1 MKQLFIF
8 LQHLL
13 PHHLLSRGV
22 GFFAESE
29 IDFLKNSLISLFI
42 KAFNVDMS
50 QAIEENPHA
59 YRTFNDFFIRNIKP
73 ELRPLC
79 PDTNSVACPA
89 DGTISQLGDIE
100 SGKLFQAKG
109 KDFDLTALLGGDQ
122 YLSQHFL
129 GGKFA
134 TIYLSPKDYHRV
146 HMPFDG
152 QLQTM
157 VHVPGKLFSVNSSTV
172 ELVPDLFARNERV
185 VTIFDTNS
193 GPMAVILVGA
203 MIVASIET
211 VWEGQITP
219 HKKQVHTTEYPNTTS
234 DVILNKGEEMGLF
247 KLGSTAIVLFGPDC
261 VEWKED
267 LEAGSTVKMG
277 EELGRLANA

>member
-1 MKQLFIF
+1 MKQLFVF
-8 LQHLL
+8 LQHIL
-13 PHHLLSRGV
+13 PQHLLSRFV

-29 IDFLKNSLISLFI
+29 VEFIKNPLITLFI
-42 KAFNVDMS
+42 KVFKVDMS
-50 QAIEENPHA
+50 EAVESDPHT
-59 YRTFNDFFIRNIKP
+59 YRTFNDFFIRNIRT

-79 PDTNSVACPA
+79 LDTNTVACPA
-89 DGTISQLGDIE
+89 DGTISQIGDIE
-100 SGKLFQAKG
+100 EGKIFQAKG
-109 KDFDLTALLGGDQ
+109 KDFDLTALLGGDE
-122 YLSQHFL
+122 YLSQGFL

-157 VHVPGKLFSVNSSTV
+157 VHVPGKLFSVNNSTA

-185 VTIFDTNS
+185 VTIFDTS
-193 GPMAVILVGA
+193 TGPMAVILVGA

-219 HKKQVHTTEYPNTTS
+219 YKKQIRTTEYPNTTS
-234 DVILNKGEEMGLF
+234 DVVLNKGEEMGLF
-247 KLGSTAIVLFGPDC
+247 KLGSTAIILFGPDC
-261 VEWKED
+261 VEWKEE
-267 LEAGSTVKMG
+267 LETGKIVRMG

>member
-1 MKQLFIF
+1 MNQLFVF

-13 PHHLLSRGV
+13 PQHLLSRCV
-22 GFFAESE
+22 GFLAETSIE
-29 IDFLKNSLISLFI
+29 WIKNPLISLFI
-42 KAFNVDMS
+42 KAFDVDMR
-50 QAIEENPHA
+50 QAIEEDPQA

-79 PDTNSVACPA
+79 SETDAIACPA
-89 DGTISQLGDIE
+89 DGAISQLGDIE
-100 SGKLFQAKG
+100 LGKIFQAKG
-109 KDFDLTALLGGDQ
+109 KSFDLTALLGGDE

-146 HMPFDG
+146 HMPYDG

-157 VHVPGKLFSVNSSTV
+157 VHVPGKLFSVNDVTTQ
-172 ELVPDLFARNERV
+172 LVPDLFARNERV
-185 VTIFDTNS
+185 VSIFDTDA

-211 VWEGQITP
+211 SWEGQITP
-219 HKKQVHTTEYPNTTS
+219 YKKQIRTTEYPNTHGE
-234 DVILNKGEEMGLF
+234 VVLNKGEEMGLF

-261 VEWKED
+261 VEWQEN
-267 LEAGSTVKMG
+267 LSAGTKVKMG
-277 EELGRLANA
+277 EQLARLTNA